1 MDCFI
6 SGLKEHLRVDVQA
19 LKPTFLSLAVDL
31 ARLYEAKCH
40 SQQRLLPSGENEES
54 LPLSLSTSKTIKKLT
69 PIELNERRTKGLC
82 FNCDEKFVPGRRCK
96 KLFFIEVS
104 WPHEREEDSL
114 EDKR

>member
-1 MDCFI
+1 M
-6 SGLKEHLRVDVQA
+6 
-19 LKPTFLSLAVDL
+19 
-31 ARLYEAKCH
+31 
-40 SQQRLLPSGENEES
+40 
-54 LPLSLSTSKTIKKLT
+54 SLSTSKTIKKLT

-104 WPHEREEDSL
+104 WPDEHEEDSL